1 MKCPWERNSPH
12 CVNASKEFFFNS
24 SSRRI
29 RWENSSSSSSARQ
42 FSYLKEAFIH
52 SNTLD
57 TRSAQ
62 QVIPIRE
69 VYRAG
74 SFLVSFSPGALYK
87 RAAAGHNTPRHA
99 ANMRCTRPLTT
110 PTAGVSFVHSRRS
123 RRSSLGDNL
132 VPAFTGAVRF
142 CEAVHSI
149 AAATY
154 YFMP

>member
-1 MKCPWERNSPH
+1 M
-12 CVNASKEFFFNS
+12 
-24 SSRRI
+24 
-29 RWENSSSSSSARQ
+29 
-42 FSYLKEAFIH
+42 
-52 SNTLD
+52 
-57 TRSAQ
+57 
-62 QVIPIRE
+62 IPIRK

-99 ANMRCTRPLTT
+99 AIMRCTRPLTT

-149 AAATY
+149 AATY
-154 YFMP
+154 YILCAVEVAKISDFPDFLRIRLVLLLFIL